1 MKSYRTAITLLA
13 LFAFV
18 ALLTVY
24 ISTGHLDNK
33 NFVYLFA
40 TAAICLRYLRDRKNF
55 VSAPDS
61 IPVKRGLVYKIAVA
75 LFFVITVP
83 ILALMIFAPLS
94 SKYNPSLAQKSETK
108 THLTS
113 SPITQP

>member
-1 MKSYRTAITLLA
+1 MKSYRTPIALLA

-18 ALLTVY
+18 ALLTVF

-55 VSAPDS
+55 VSDPDS
-61 IPVKRGLVYKIAVA
+61 VPKKRGVLYKIAVT
-75 LFFVITVP
+75 LFFVVTLP

-113 SPITQP
+113 PQVKQP